1 MSSIVREKETQT
13 TPWVPLG
20 LLVVSLVLA
29 IGFFFGFALPYLAL
43 DEGVL
48 KRFEGRHFWILTH
61 IATGSMAL
69 LIGPFQLWMGL
80 TGKTKLFH
88 RQLGMVYLLSI
99 AISSLC
105 SFYLAATTQVTWVFG
120 AGLAGLGLAW
130 VITGSLA
137 YIAVRRRLYQQHMEW
152 MIRSYVVTLGFVFF
166 RIFVGITS
174 AFGIGT
180 LFERLS
186 AASWFCWAI
195 PLLITEALI
204 QWKKMAAS
212 SAHA

>member
-1 MSSIVREKETQT
+1 MSTIENKASV
-13 TPWVPLG
+13 TPLLTAG
-20 LLVVSLVLA
+20 LLAISFLLA
-29 IGFFFGFALPYLAL
+29 AGFFFGFALPYLAL
-43 DEGVL
+43 DQEVL
-48 KRFEGRHFWILTH
+48 ERFDGRTFWIVTH
-61 IATGSMAL
+61 VASGSVAL
-69 LIGPFQLWMGL
+69 LIGPFQLWMGF
-80 TGKTKLFH
+80 TGSRKPLH
-88 RQLGMVYLLSI
+88 RSLGKIYLLSI

-105 SFYLAATTQVTWVFG
+105 SFYLAATTQVTWILG

-137 YIAVRRRLYQQHMEW
+137 YVAVRRRLYQQHMEW

-174 AFGIGT
+174 ALDIGT

-195 PLLITEALI
+195 PLLVTEAVL
-204 QWKKMAAS
+204 QWRKMDRAGAQG
-212 SAHA
+212 